1 MLQALLLIDGMLVV
15 GLSPACRNKMTYTL
29 YRPNGLPCYRA
40 SESQGGV
47 SHPGLPA
54 ATLCLRST

>member
-1 MLQALLLIDGMLVV
+1 
-15 GLSPACRNKMTYTL
+15 MTYTL

-47 SHPGLPA
+47 SKLGFFAPTYSA
-54 ATLCLRST
+54 RTLRHVDTYRG